1 MFHALAHICVYDML
15 QIDHVGSMMD
25 NDVRRNEQ
33 EGITVSPP
41 TRSKG
46 QQLIFDNIP
55 FSTKRKIIDYFPIES
70 TYPQFLPMM
79 GPGNFE
85 FPNTSPKPNGDNNR
99 NTRT

>member
-1 MFHALAHICVYDML
+1 ML

-46 QQLIFDNIP
+46 EQLIFKDHGL
-55 FSTKRKIIDYFPIES
+55 ES
-70 TYPQFLPMM
+70 FIVGVRPH
-79 GPGNFE
+79 
-85 FPNTSPKPNGDNNR
+85 
-99 NTRT
+99 

>member
-1 MFHALAHICVYDML
+1 MFHALTHICAYDML

-46 QQLIFDNIP
+46 EQLIFKDHGL
-55 FSTKRKIIDYFPIES
+55 ES
-70 TYPQFLPMM
+70 FIVGVRPH
-79 GPGNFE
+79 
-85 FPNTSPKPNGDNNR
+85 
-99 NTRT
+99 